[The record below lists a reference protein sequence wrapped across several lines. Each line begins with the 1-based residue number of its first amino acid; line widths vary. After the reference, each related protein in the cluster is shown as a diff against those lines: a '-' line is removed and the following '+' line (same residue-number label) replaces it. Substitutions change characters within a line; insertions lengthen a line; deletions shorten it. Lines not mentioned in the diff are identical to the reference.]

1 MLTQIAVGGVLVFV
15 TAIVQAAFMLSGFRR
30 LHALRTHERS
40 FSRHHATLVIVL
52 FVLYMFLAMIV
63 EAAIWAAT
71 YRWLGAVTDT
81 EAAIYVSLGSFT
93 TIGFTDVQVTQQWR
107 LLVAIEGVNGMI
119 IFGWAT
125 ALIIAAIQHF
135 DVWPH
140 ARTAPSKAL
149 SGAKSTE

>member
-1 MLTQIAVGGVLVFV
+1 MLTQIAVGGVLVLV
-15 TAIVQAAFMLSGFRR
+15 TSIVQAAFMLSGFRR

-40 FSRHHATLVIVL
+40 FSRHHATFVIVL

-71 YRWLGAVTDT
+71 YRWLGAVPDT
-81 EAAIYVSLGSFT
+81 EAALYVSLGSFT
-93 TIGFTDVQVTQQWR
+93 TIGFTDLHIAEQWR
-107 LLVAIEGVNGMI
+107 VLVAIEGVNGMI

-140 ARTAPSKAL
+140 ARTAPTRARSH
-149 SGAKSTE
+149 SESTD